1 MFRSLVVA
9 ALLALSAHAV
19 ALDLGRIRADE
30 IAVYAQDLHSGE
42 VLVSHRADVAVNPA
56 STMKL
61 VTTFAALRALG
72 DDYRWL
78 TEWKATAEVKGD
90 TLDGDI
96 YWVGSGNPVLDQND
110 LLDMQSQ
117 LRAQGIHKI
126 GGDLV
131 LDRSI
136 WNGTGSADD
145 FDDDAAEAFATAPD
159 PQMLA
164 YKVVWAKPER
174 NLLGDTEIV
183 LNPPLPNIPQQNS
196 VSVYAGAA
204 ECKSLKPYLHARY
217 QGGALW
223 FSGKVPESCLGQE
236 TFINMLDSQTFAAK
250 SFVNHWRAAGG
261 EIGGGWRSG
270 NTPKG
275 ATTLAANHSKPLAA
289 VIADMNKNSNNVIA
303 RSLFLTLGE
312 QAGSGN
318 TARQAAAEVRRQLVQ
333 AGIDTEALVLENGS
347 GLSRR
352 ERVTARM
359 MGDILAKAYRSPFQ
373 TAFTDSLPVAGN
385 DGTLK
390 SRFKQIGSPL
400 RLKTGTL
407 KNVRALA
414 GYWLP
419 QTPQQHPL
427 ALVVIINS
435 ERSGGYLPDMDKLV
449 ARVLQDA
456 GVYETAL
463 VLPQD

>member
-1 MFRSLVVA
+1 MLRSILFA
-9 ALLALSAHAV
+9 ALLALSQQAF
-19 ALDLGRIRADE
+19 ALDFGRIRTDE
-30 IAVYAQDLHSGE
+30 IAVYAQDLATGE
-42 VLVSHRADVAVNPA
+42 VIESHRVDAAVNPA

-61 VTTFAALRALG
+61 MTTFAALRALG

-78 TEWKATAEVKGD
+78 TEWKSTAEVKGD

-110 LLDMQSQ
+110 LLDMHNQ
-117 LRAQGIHKI
+117 LRAQGIRKI
-126 GGDLV
+126 NGQLV
-131 LDRSI
+131 LDRSV
-136 WNGTGSADD
+136 WRSVGSADD
-145 FDDDAAEAFATAPD
+145 FDDDAAEAFSTAPD

-174 NLLGDTEIV
+174 NPLGDTV
-183 LNPPLPNIPQQNS
+183 VSLNPPLPNIPQQS
-196 VSVYAGAA
+196 DVSVYPSEAV
-204 ECKSLKPYLHARY
+204 CKSLKPYLNARY
-217 QGGALW
+217 QGGTLS
-223 FSGKVPESCLGQE
+223 FSGKIPASCLGQE
-236 TFINMLDSQTFAAK
+236 IFINMFDPQTFAGK

-261 EIGGGWRSG
+261 EIHDGWRSG
-270 NTPKG
+270 ITPES
-275 ATTLAANHSKPLAA
+275 ATTVAANQSKPLAA

-312 QAGSGN
+312 KAGGR
-318 TARQAAAEVRRQLVQ
+318 TVHAAEAEIRRQLVQ
-333 AGIDTEALVLENGS
+333 AGIDDEALVLENGS

-359 MGDILAKAYRSPFQ
+359 MGEMLAKAYQSPFQ
-373 TAFTDSLPVAGN
+373 TAFVDSLPIAGV

-419 QTPQQHPL
+419 QTAEQHPL
-427 ALVVIINS
+427 SLVVIINS

-449 ARVLQDA
+449 MRVLQDA
-456 GVYETAL
+456 GRFEHTL
-463 VLPQD
+463 NH